1 MKGKELQGRLSRV
14 MKVEVDMATI
24 FCVECGESNNIDRNE
39 CMRCNKILSTEN
51 EDYCCLCGCEQ

>member
-39 CMRCNKILSTEN
+39 CIKCNKILSTDN
-51 EDYCCLCGCEQ
+51 DDY